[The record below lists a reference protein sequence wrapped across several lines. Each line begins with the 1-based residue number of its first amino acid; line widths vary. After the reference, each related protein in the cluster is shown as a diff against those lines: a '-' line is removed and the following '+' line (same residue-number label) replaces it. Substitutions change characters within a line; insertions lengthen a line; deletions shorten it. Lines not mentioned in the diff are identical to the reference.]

1 MPRRLLARPWTEDEE
16 KQLKQMAEASMKT
29 SVIARK
35 LRRPVGSVHSRRSKH
50 YGSAVSAK

>member
-16 KQLKQMAEASMKT
+16 TQLKQMAEAGMKT

-35 LRRPVGSVHSRRSKH
+35 LRRRVGSVHSRRSKY